1 MRRFQLAFAIAYHS
15 QWTHDF
21 WIMIRHLKTLATLC
35 GLATIAAGFVRIAA
49 QEPASSKE
57 VHRAPAPYAKEE
69 SSNTNPSLDQTEAEL
84 REKIS
89 GEPQSPD
96 LLYRLGLVL
105 RLEGKPRPSL
115 DTYTQAALNRI
126 PTADELRS
134 VALDYV
140 LLNDYEDAI
149 NWLERALKMEPNNV
163 DVLYSL
169 GRCYYSKDRYLD
181 AGKMYERVLAI
192 EPAHLKAEENLG
204 LVFDATNRPEQAEE
218 ALRKAAA
225 WAGSEGPDEWPFL
238 DLAIFLLDHDRS
250 AEAVDQLR
258 TATHI
263 RPNCEVCHEKLGR
276 ALLATSDLPGSISEL
291 DEATR
296 LDPNDPKAH
305 FEFGRALRQAGQM
318 DRANQEFAASKRL
331 YSAHSQQ

>member
-1 MRRFQLAFAIAYHS
+1 
-15 QWTHDF
+15 
-21 WIMIRHLKTLATLC
+21 MIKRSKTLATLC
-35 GLATIAAGFVRIAA
+35 GLAAIAAGFVRIAA
-49 QEPASSKE
+49 QEPASSKQ
-57 VHRAPAPYAKEE
+57 VRRAPAPYAQEE
-69 SSNTNPSLDQTEAEL
+69 SSKTNPLLAQTESEL

-89 GEPQSPD
+89 REPQSAD

-115 DTYTQAALNRI
+115 DTYTQAARCRI

-149 NWLERALKMEPNNV
+149 HWLERALKMEPNNM

-181 AGKMYERVLAI
+181 ARKMYERVLAL
-192 EPAHLKAEENLG
+192 EPTHLKAEENLG
-204 LVFDATNRPEQAEE
+204 LVFDATNHPEQAEE

-225 WAGSEGPDEWPFL
+225 WAGSEGTDEWPFL
-238 DLAIFLLDHDRS
+238 DLAGFLLDHDRS
-250 AEAVDQLR
+250 AEALDSLR

-263 RPNCEVCHEKLGR
+263 RPNCEECHEKLGR
-276 ALLATSDLPGSISEL
+276 ALLATNDLPGSISEL
-291 DEATR
+291 EEATR
-296 LDPNDPKAH
+296 LDPNDAKAH
-305 FEFGRALRQAGQM
+305 YELGRALRQAGQM
-318 DRANQEFAASKRL
+318 DRANQEFAASKKL

>member
-1 MRRFQLAFAIAYHS
+1 MIKYSKTMAILY
-15 QWTHDF
+15 
-21 WIMIRHLKTLATLC
+21 
-35 GLATIAAGFVRIAA
+35 GLAAIAAGFVQIAA
-49 QEPASSKE
+49 QEPASSKK
-57 VHRAPAPYAKEE
+57 VHRAPEPYAKEE
-69 SSNTNPSLDQTEAEL
+69 SGNTNPSLDQTEAEL

-89 GEPQSPD
+89 REPQSAD

-115 DTYTQAALNRI
+115 DIYTQAARYRI

-149 NWLERALKMEPNNV
+149 RWLERALKMEPNNV

-181 AGKMYERVLAI
+181 AGKMYQRVLAL
-192 EPAHLKAEENLG
+192 EPTHLKAEENLG

-225 WAGSEGPDEWPFL
+225 WAGGEGTDEWPFL
-238 DLAIFLLDHDRS
+238 DLAVFLLDHDRS
-250 AEAVDQLR
+250 AEALDPLR

-263 RPNCEVCHEKLGR
+263 RSNCEECHEKLGR
-276 ALLATSDLPGSISEL
+276 ALLATNDLPGSISEL
-291 DEATR
+291 EEATR
-296 LDPNDPKAH
+296 LNPNDAKAH
-305 FEFGRALRQAGQM
+305 FELGRALRQAGQM
-318 DRANQEFAASKRL
+318 DRANQEFAASKKL

>member
-1 MRRFQLAFAIAYHS
+1 MF
-15 QWTHDF
+15 
-21 WIMIRHLKTLATLC
+21 
-35 GLATIAAGFVRIAA
+35 AAGCVRMFA
-49 QEPASSKE
+49 QQTSSDKE
-57 VHRAPAPYAKEE
+57 APYAREQ
-69 SSNTNPSLDQTEAEL
+69 STNSNPALARTEAEL

-89 GEPQSPD
+89 HEPQSPE
-96 LLYRLGLVL
+96 LLYRLGTVL

-115 DTYTQAALNRI
+115 DIYTQAARYRI
-126 PTADELRS
+126 PTASELRS

-149 NWLERALKMEPNNV
+149 RWLERAVTMEPNNV

-181 AGKMYERVLAI
+181 AGKMYERVLGI

-204 LVFDATNRPEQAEE
+204 LVFDATNRPQQAEE
-218 ALRKAAA
+218 TLRKAAL
-225 WAGSEGPDEWPFL
+225 WAGDEQTDEWPFL

-250 AEAVDQLR
+250 AEALGPLR

-276 ALLATSDLPGSISEL
+276 ALLATNDLPGSINEL
-291 DEATR
+291 EEATH
-296 LDPNDPKAH
+296 LDPTDAKAH
-305 FEFGRALRQAGQM
+305 FELGRALRQAGQA
-318 DRANQEFAASKRL
+318 DRANQEFAASKKL
-331 YSAHSQQ
+331 YSAHSQK